1 MKSRAGQLPARLF
14 HFVPTASPRN
24 SDLRAVTQLPIKHFM
39 SPSGRRAPPR
49 FDFQIAKDYD
59 PFSIRSSEANIVILD
74 APGVSPPGA
83 FLFVRG
89 SCGLVLIRLLY
100 VNFGSAPLLAET
112 ALATG
117 APPTG
122 GILPVWG
129 RNGGEDSVW
138 KGRPQA
144 MSGV

>member
-1 MKSRAGQLPARLF
+1 MAKHWRLKPGNSRLTYETMNQIKLLL
-14 HFVPTASPRN
+14 T
-24 SDLRAVTQLPIKHFM
+24 SDKPI
-39 SPSGRRAPPR
+39 
-49 FDFQIAKDYD
+49 
-59 PFSIRSSEANIVILD
+59 
-74 APGVSPPGA
+74 
-83 FLFVRG
+83 
-89 SCGLVLIRLLY
+89 Y